1 MMEITEEI
9 HAWIKRNAGTTKLDA
24 DEYIDASDGLIH
36 CKNCRG
42 SRQTIV
48 PNFGKPG

>member
-9 HAWIKRNAGTTKLDA
+9 RAWIKRNAGTTKLDA

-36 CKNCRG
+36 CKNCKG
-42 SRQTIV
+42 SR
-48 PNFGKPG
+48 